1 MIEIQHEE
9 SGKFYNIIKNIVL
22 SKKDKKSFMYKFHQH
37 HLYEESEKLG
47 ISKHFYNEWGEVKFT
62 NINGQI
68 IKLEFDRWY
77 PHQHNGYSGLNCNP
91 CQNAKI
97 SIIQNNEEKVL
108 WELKVVS
115 GTLYFKAEVSSLEIP
130 YDFLWE
136 QQLQRLPFNAP
147 KMLVMKAENKIPETR
162 ILFDEIVNLH
172 DKYKAS
178 QQTYENLLCK
188 RNKEIQLAAAK
199 IVLSYE
205 SEITKCNEDITAAG
219 KELNDFDKLFEKY
232 STFDIDLIGKAIQ
245 QIISVVENEE
255 YVYEKVTHK
264 YKRIERGAIG
274 DICWEDYEDKVKIIV
289 RKDKLEKCYNSLYK
303 HTDIIKELVQDGFAI
318 VLCEKH
324 FLEKNI
330 TFYTSKDGNVSCH
343 IDFGKFSYVKEFVDD
358 LVQYRFKNNLV
369 KINGKDILIFMKN
382 FITEHENMIKNIY
395 ISKYGSNVKKK
406 ILNLYDKTRF
416 RW

>member
-37 HLYEESEKLG
+37 HLYEESEKPG

-62 NINGQI
+62 NINGQV
-68 IKLEFDRWY
+68 IKLEFDRWH

-108 WELKVVS
+108 WELKVGS

-147 KMLVMKAENKIPETR
+147 KMLVMKAEKKVPETR

-172 DKYKAS
+172 DKYKTS

-188 RNKEIQLAAAK
+188 RNKEIQLTTAK
-199 IVLSYE
+199 IVLSYD
-205 SEITKCNEDITAAG
+205 SEITKCNEDITAAE

-245 QIISVVENEE
+245 QIMSVVENEE
-255 YVYEKVTHK
+255 YMYEKVTHR
-264 YKRIERGAIG
+264 YDRMMCSVMG
-274 DICWEDYEDKVKIIV
+274 DIWWTDDEDKAKIIV
-289 RKDKLEKCYNSLYK
+289 RKDKLEERYCSLYK
-303 HTDIIKELVQDGFAI
+303 RTNTINELVQDGFAI
-318 VLCEKH
+318 VLCEEH

-330 TFYTSKDGNVSCH
+330 TFYTSKDGVVSCH
-343 IDFGKFSYVKEFVDD
+343 IDFGKFSYVKEFVCG
-358 LVQYRFKNNLV
+358 LVQYRFQNHLV
-369 KINGKDILIFMKN
+369 EINEKDILTFMKN
-382 FITEHENMIKNIY
+382 FITEHKNMRDIY
-395 ISKYGSNVKKK
+395 ISKYYSNVKEKK
-406 ILNLYDKTRF
+406 LNLYDKTRF